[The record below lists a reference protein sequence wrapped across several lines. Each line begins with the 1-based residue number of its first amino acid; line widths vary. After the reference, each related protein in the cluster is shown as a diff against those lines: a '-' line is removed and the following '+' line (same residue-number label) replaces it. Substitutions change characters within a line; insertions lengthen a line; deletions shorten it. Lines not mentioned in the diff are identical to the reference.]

1 MKGLKSLIRLH
12 KFRLDERR
20 RGLQELETLRQRLD
34 AALARLEAEVR
45 AEKRTVE
52 TAPEMAFAFADYAAS
67 ARERRLKLIDSI
79 DETERQIEQARDA
92 VNEAFRELKKYQITQ
107 ANRERLAA
115 QRAARLEQ
123 ANLDEIGLT
132 VYRRRGRA
140 AG

>member
-1 MKGLKSLIRLH
+1 MKDLKSLIRLH
-12 KFRLDERR
+12 KFLLDEKRR
-20 RGLQELETLRQRLD
+20 SLQDLESLRVHFD
-34 AALARLEAEVR
+34 TALARLEAEVR

-67 ARERRLKLIDSI
+67 ARERRLYLIDSI

-107 ANRERLAA
+107 ANRERMAA

-123 ANLDEIGLT
+123 ANLDEIGLI
-132 VYRRRGRA
+132 VYRRRDRA

>member
-20 RGLQELETLRQRLD
+20 RGLQELETLRLRLD

-45 AEKRTVE
+45 AEKVTVE

-107 ANRERLAA
+107 ANRERMAA

-123 ANLDEIGLT
+123 ANLDEIGLI
-132 VYRRRGRA
+132 VYRRRDRA
-140 AG
+140 GG

>member
-12 KFRLDERR
+12 RFRLDERR
-20 RGLQELETLRQRLD
+20 RGLQELETLRLRLD

-45 AEKRTVE
+45 AEKVTVE

-67 ARERRLKLIDSI
+67 ARERRRKLIDSI
-79 DETERQIEQARDA
+79 DEAERQIEQARDA
-92 VNEAFRELKKYQITQ
+92 VNEAFQELKKYQITQ
-107 ANRERLAA
+107 ANRERMAA

-123 ANLDEIGLT
+123 ANLDEIALT
-132 VYRRRGRA
+132 VYRRHGRA

>member
-20 RGLQELETLRQRLD
+20 RGLQELETLRLRLD
-34 AALARLEAEVR
+34 AALVRLEAEVR

-67 ARERRLKLIDSI
+67 ARDRRDKLVDSI
-79 DETERQIEQARDA
+79 DETKQQIEQAREA
-92 VNEAFRELKKYQITQ
+92 VNEAFQELKKYEITQ
-107 ANRERLAA
+107 ANRERMAA
-115 QRAARLEQ
+115 RRAARLEQ
-123 ANLDEIGLT
+123 AELDEVGLN